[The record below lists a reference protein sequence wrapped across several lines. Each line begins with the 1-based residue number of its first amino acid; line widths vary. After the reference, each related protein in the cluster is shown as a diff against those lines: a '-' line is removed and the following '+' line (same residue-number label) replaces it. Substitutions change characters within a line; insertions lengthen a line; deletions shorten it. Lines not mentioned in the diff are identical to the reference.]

1 MYFFP
6 KIDCKDRKLH
16 CSMGVLEEDRASRSN
31 RLFFR
36 DCIDRELWK
45 CLETG
50 KTVVLTKGCN
60 FEFS

>member
-1 MYFFP
+1 
-6 KIDCKDRKLH
+6 
-16 CSMGVLEEDRASRSN
+16 MGVLEEDRASRSN

-36 DCIDRELWK
+36 DCIDREL

-50 KTVVLTKGCN
+50 KTVVWTKGCN